1 MQRVPVV
8 SFSSLVFEKIN
19 ENLIVQEEVEAIKL
33 IWRQDSTNSPGGM
46 RFRVF
51 LIFQPGLF
59 SDDT

>member
-1 MQRVPVV
+1 MQRIPVV
-8 SFSSLVFEKIN
+8 SFLNLVFEKSN
-19 ENLIVQEEVEAIKL
+19 ENLIVEEEVEAKKL

-59 SDDT
+59 SENT

>member
-46 RFRVF
+46 RFRGF

-59 SDDT
+59 SEDT